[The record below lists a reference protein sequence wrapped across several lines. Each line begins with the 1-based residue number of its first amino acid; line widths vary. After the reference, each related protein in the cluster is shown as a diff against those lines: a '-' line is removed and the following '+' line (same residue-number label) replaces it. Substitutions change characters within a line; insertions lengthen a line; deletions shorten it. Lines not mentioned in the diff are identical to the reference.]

1 LTNDS
6 GEHRA
11 ERNDLD
17 FIRNVQI
24 FSPVAAPFIPL
35 SRSYLTLRSTFG
47 IPQIMHD
54 RRDSISAHANPTEGL
69 TRVLIEEAKN
79 IPAWNLHSEC

>member
-1 LTNDS
+1 MIPAST
-6 GEHRA
+6 EA

-24 FSPVAAPFIPL
+24 FSPVAAPSIPL
-35 SRSYLTLRSTFG
+35 SRSYLTLRSTFR

-54 RRDSISAHANPTEGL
+54 RRKSITTHANPTEGL